1 MIFMYP
7 YIADE
12 PALVLAAT
20 ISERNRPDHV
30 KCVRLIEAAC
40 Q

>member
-7 YIADE
+7 YIA
-12 PALVLAAT
+12 VLAAT
-20 ISERNRPDHV
+20 VSERNRPDHV
-30 KCVRLIEAAC
+30 KCVRLIAAAC